1 MFKLHADK
9 NKLALR
15 EREAVTSGS
24 KNVYTV
30 HFTFSADWNGL
41 TRIAV
46 FQYGDRKIS
55 VSLDD
60 NGDCRIPWEVLSSY
74 GRPLMVGVYGAQDD
88 TIILPTVWVSLGT
101 VLQGASLGDTP
112 EPGPL
117 PEDWQEAL
125 NSKGDALGYTD
136 TGELGLY
143 SGEELLSSVPVAGGE
158 GGATDHRVLTHRD
171 AAEQHPIG
179 SISGLKEELDR
190 IPAPVEALT
199 NSELEEMLK

>member
-9 NKLALR
+9 NKLTLR
-15 EREAVTSGS
+15 EREAITSGS

-74 GRPLMVGVYGAQDD
+74 GRQLMAGVYGTQDD
-88 TIILPTVWVSLGT
+88 TVILPTVWASLGT
-101 VLQGASLGDTP
+101 VLEGATPGTEAHPPTP
-112 EPGPL
+112 EL
-117 PEDWQEAL
+117 WRQELAR
-125 NSKGDALGYTD
+125 KGDRLAYTE

-143 SGEELLSSVPVAGGE
+143 SGNRELSSVPVAGGE
-158 GGATDHRVLTHRD
+158 GGASDHRQLTHRD

-179 SISGLKEELDR
+179 SISGLEKELAR
-190 IPAPVEALT
+190 IPEPVEALT